1 MILRTRVGC
10 ALIAVA
16 ALAAVA
22 VVTAG
27 AAAAQSGGK
36 PARGNPTPGTP
47 QPDPPNPADRITLT
61 GCMQAAPS
69 RGSAVDS
76 NTPGSGRYVL
86 ANAERQ
92 KAVPAGTGGSDLT
105 VKISSRT
112 YRLEGIESQMSPFV
126 GAKVEVS
133 GEVKPAV
140 SASSGDRESNVPTLV
155 VEFVQRIARS
165 CP

>member
-10 ALIAVA
+10 ALV

-27 AAAAQSGGK
+27 ATAAQSGGK

-47 QPDPPNPADRITLT
+47 QPDLPNPADLIIFI
-61 GCMQAAPS
+61 GFIQAAPS

-92 KAVPAGTGGSDLT
+92 KTVPPGTGGSDLT

-126 GAKVEVS
+126 GTKVEVS
-133 GEVKPAV
+133 GEIKPAV
-140 SASSGDRESNVPTLV
+140 SASSGDRESNVPTLL

>member
-1 MILRTRVGC
+1 VIPRTRFGR
-10 ALIAVA
+10 ALIVVA
-16 ALAAVA
+16 ALAALA
-22 VVTAG
+22 ALTAG
-27 AAAAQSGGK
+27 AAAQGGGK

-61 GCMQAAPS
+61 GCVQAAPPS
-69 RGSAVDS
+69 DRAVDS
-76 NTPGSGRYVL
+76 NSPGTGRYVL

-92 KAVPAGTGGSDLT
+92 RAVPAGTGGSDLT

-112 YRLEGIESQMSPFV
+112 YRLEGIESQLSPFV

-133 GEVKPAV
+133 GEVKSAVPAP
-140 SASSGDRESNVPTLV
+140 AGDRESNAPTLL

>member
-1 MILRTRVGC
+1 VSPHTRFGC
-10 ALIAVA
+10 VLFVVA
-16 ALAAVA
+16 ALGAV
-22 VVTAG
+22 TTSTSS
-27 AAAAQSGGK
+27 AAAQSGGK

-61 GCMQAAPS
+61 GCVQAAPTRS
-69 RGSAVDS
+69 GAADS
-76 NTPGSGRYVL
+76 NTPGGGRYVL
-86 ANAERQ
+86 VKAERQ

-112 YRLEGIESQMSPFV
+112 YRLEGIESQLSPFV

-133 GEVKPAV
+133 GEVKPGIPAP
-140 SASSGDRESNVPTLV
+140 AGDRESNTPTLL
-155 VEFVQRIARS
+155 VEFVQRIAHS

>member
-1 MILRTRVGC
+1 VTARTRLGC
-10 ALIAVA
+10 VLLVVA
-16 ALAAVA
+16 ALAALTLTSSAVA
-22 VVTAG
+22 QG
-27 AAAAQSGGK
+27 GGK
-36 PARGNPTPGTP
+36 PAKGNPTPGTP

-61 GCMQAAPS
+61 GCVQAAPS
-69 RGSAVDS
+69 RSSAADS
-76 NTPGSGRYVL
+76 KSPGSGRYVL

-105 VKISSRT
+105 AKISSRT
-112 YRLEGIESQMSPFV
+112 YRLEGIESQLSPFV

-140 SASSGDRESNVPTLV
+140 PAPAGDRESNAPTLL

>member
-1 MILRTRVGC
+1 MIPRTRFGC
-10 ALIAVA
+10 ALIVVA
-16 ALAAVA
+16 ALAALA
-22 VVTAG
+22 VLTAG
-27 AAAAQSGGK
+27 TAAQGGGK

-61 GCMQAAPS
+61 GCVQAAPS
-69 RGSAVDS
+69 PDRAVDS
-76 NTPGSGRYVL
+76 NSPGSGRYVL

-92 KAVPAGTGGSDLT
+92 KTVPAGTGGSDLT

-112 YRLEGIESQMSPFV
+112 YRLEGIESQLSPFV

-140 SASSGDRESNVPTLV
+140 PAPAGDRESNAPTLL